1 MDSGKERLG
10 ILEGNYKEDAMT
22 REEVLDKVNDIFK
35 DVFNR
40 EDLVINFETTA
51 KDVEDWD
58 SLRQITLIEVIEDE
72 FNMRFTMDEVVGMEN
87 VGSMIDI
94 ILSRI

>member
-1 MDSGKERLG
+1 
-10 ILEGNYKEDAMT
+10 MT

-51 KDVEDWD
+51 KDVEGWD
-58 SLRQITLIEVIEDE
+58 SLKQITLIEIIEGE
-72 FNMRFTMDEVVGMEN
+72 FNIGFSMEEIVEMADVGKM
-87 VGSMIDI
+87 VDI
-94 ILSRI
+94 ILQKGTFRI